1 MKKHGNNYGMI
12 LEVSNLSKNFGGLQ
26 VLRDVSFQML
36 NGEILGLIGPNGA
49 GKTTL
54 FNVVTGMYSPSAGMI
69 HFKGEGILGIRPDQ
83 ICRRG
88 VARTFQL
95 VRIFPTMTAL
105 ENVLVG
111 AIYGG
116 NCSGEKALDE
126 ALDCLELFN
135 LTDFKDIVSANLT
148 YSDRKLVEIARAVAS
163 RPDLVLLDEPLSG
176 LNPAETEKIMAVIR
190 IIRDTRGISII
201 WIEHKT
207 DAIFNLCD
215 RVAVLDYGEKIAE
228 GCPEEVAANRK
239 VVEAYIGEPFT

>member
-1 MKKHGNNYGMI
+1 MKKHGKNDGMI

-54 FNVVTGMYSPSAGMI
+54 FNVVTGMYSPSAGRI
-69 HFKGEGILGIRPDQ
+69 HFKGEGILGMRPDQ

-116 NCSGEKALDE
+116 NCRGEKALDE
-126 ALDCLELFN
+126 ALDCLDLFN
-135 LTDFKDIVSANLT
+135 LMDVKDIVSADLT

-163 RPDLVLLDEPLSG
+163 RPGLVLLDEPLSG

-215 RVAVLDYGEKIAE
+215 RVVVLDYGEKIAE

-239 VVEAYIGEPFT
+239 VVEAYIGEPLT

>member
-1 MKKHGNNYGMI
+1 MI
-12 LEVSNLSKNFGGLQ
+12 LEVSNLSKKFGGLQ
-26 VLRDVSFQML
+26 VLGDVSFQML
-36 NGEILGLIGPNGA
+36 KGEICGLIGPNGA

-54 FNVVTGMYSPSAGMI
+54 FNIITGIYSPSAGTI
-69 HFKGEGILGIRPDQ
+69 HFKGESILGLRPDQ

-88 VARTFQL
+88 VARTFQM

-105 ENVLVG
+105 ENVLTG

-116 NCSGEKALDE
+116 KGRGGKAINE

-135 LTDFKDIVSANLT
+135 LSAVKDVVSANLT

-163 RPDLVLLDEPLSG
+163 RPALVLLDEPLSG

-190 IIRDTRGISII
+190 TIRDTRGISMI

-215 RVAVLDYGEKIAE
+215 RVVVLDYGEKIAE
-228 GCPEEVAANRK
+228 GCPQEVAANRK
-239 VVEAYIGEPFT
+239 VVEAYIGEPLVA

>member
-1 MKKHGNNYGMI
+1 MKKHVI
-12 LEVSNLSKNFGGLQ
+12 LEVSHLSKNFGGLE
-26 VLRDVSFQML
+26 VLRDVAFQVQE
-36 NGEILGLIGPNGA
+36 GEIVGLIGPNGA

-54 FNVVTGMYSPSAGMI
+54 FNMVTGIYPASAGTI
-69 HFKGEGILGIRPDQ
+69 HFKGESILGMRSDQ

-116 NCSGEKALDE
+116 NCRGEKALAG

-135 LTDFKDIVSANLT
+135 LTGVKDIVSANLT
-148 YSDRKLVEIARAVAS
+148 YSDRKLVEIARAVAAC
-163 RPDLVLLDEPLSG
+163 PGLVLLDEPLSG

-190 IIRDTRGISII
+190 MIRDTRGISII

-207 DAIFNLCD
+207 EAIFHLCD
-215 RVAVLDYGEKIAE
+215 RVVVLDYGEKIAE

-239 VVEAYIGEPFT
+239 VVEAYIGEPLT

>member
-1 MKKHGNNYGMI
+1 MI

-26 VLRDVSFQML
+26 VLRDVSFQMPT
-36 NGEILGLIGPNGA
+36 GEILGLIGPNGA

-69 HFKGEGILGIRPDQ
+69 RFKGEGILGMRPDQ

-88 VARTFQL
+88 VARTFQM
-95 VRIFPTMTAL
+95 VRIFPSMTAL

-116 NCSGEKALDE
+116 SHKVGKALDE
-126 ALDCLELFN
+126 ALDSLELFH
-135 LTDFKDIVSANLT
+135 LLDVKDIVSANLT

-163 RPDLVLLDEPLSG
+163 HPDLVLLDEPLSG

-190 IIRDTRGISII
+190 MIRDTRGISIM

-215 RVAVLDYGEKIAE
+215 RVVVLDYGVKIAE

-239 VVEAYIGEPFT
+239 VVEAYIGEPLT

>member
-1 MKKHGNNYGMI
+1 MI

-54 FNVVTGMYSPSAGMI
+54 FNVVTGMYSPSAGTI
-69 HFKGEGILGIRPDQ
+69 HFKGDGILGMRPDQ

-88 VARTFQL
+88 LARTFQL

-116 NCSGEKALDE
+116 NCRGQKAFDE

-135 LTDFKDIVSANLT
+135 LLDVKDIVSANLT

-163 RPDLVLLDEPLSG
+163 HPDLVLLDEPLSG

-190 IIRDTRGISII
+190 IIRDARGISII

-215 RVAVLDYGEKIAE
+215 RVVVLDYGEKIAD
-228 GCPEEVAANRK
+228 GSPKEVAANRK
-239 VVEAYIGEPFT
+239 VVEAYIGEPLT